1 MTFKDFKEIYAD
13 ESPIKLLNAL
23 IENVDYYADDM
34 VAVAEAKHNRNEKDA
49 DYWRGEVRSMVER
62 ISWLR
67 CKIERALKAQEPRV
81 IQFDE
86 IDDYEV
92 LWLEVRDV
100 ETEDGLAPWIK
111 TASGRW
117 FSPLFCSET
126 CPDMILSTPREYGKT
141 CRCWTSRPTDEQR
154 EATPWE

>member
-1 MTFKDFKEIYAD
+1 M
-13 ESPIKLLNAL
+13 
-23 IENVDYYADDM
+23 
-34 VAVAEAKHNRNEKDA
+34 
-49 DYWRGEVRSMVER
+49 
-62 ISWLR
+62 
-67 CKIERALKAQEPRV
+67 